1 MQVCWHL
8 LVQELEGFF
17 LLILEMYASLAV
29 HLASKVFELVTTR
42 YVSEDVCDYLVYFA
56 LPAQY

>member
-8 LVQELEGFF
+8 LVKELEQFF
-17 LLILEMYASLAV
+17 LLILVMSASLTV

-42 YVSEDVCDYLVYFA
+42 FFLRCLRLSSIFRTADSV
-56 LPAQY
+56 

>member
-8 LVQELEGFF
+8 LVKELEQFF
-17 LLILEMYASLAV
+17 LLILVMSASLTV

-42 YVSEDVCDYLVYFA
+42 LVSEDVYDYLVYLT
-56 LPAQY
+56 LPTQY